1 MSLLS
6 DPRWSEALSHLPD
19 YLGNHVR
26 VSVTALALG
35 LAVSLPLA
43 IAARNRPVMR
53 GALLGI
59 ASIVQTVP
67 GLALLALFYP
77 LLLALASL
85 SLAWFGLDFSAFGFL
100 PAVLALALYS
110 MLPVL
115 RNTITGLQ
123 GVDAAIVEAAQGV
136 GMTPRQSLFTVEL
149 PLALPVIMAGI
160 RTAAVWVIGTATLS
174 TPIGQTSLGN
184 YIFAG
189 LQTQNWVFVLFG
201 CLAAAV
207 LALAVDQL
215 LALIE
220 TGLRL
225 RSRIRTA
232 LGAAGIAAL
241 VAATLVPT
249 MARSPSSYIVGAK
262 TFAEQYVLSALIAQR
277 LRAAGLTA
285 TTREGLGSNVIFDA
299 LVTNDIDVY
308 VDYSGTLWANQF
320 HHSDIKPRKEL
331 LADLKAILAQQKVT
345 LLGDL
350 GFENAYALVMPRKRA
365 EMLGIR
371 SIADLA
377 SHAPSLS
384 IAGDYE
390 FFSRPEWAGLQ
401 KRLWPQIPR
410 ATADAAGFH
419 VRRGRLRRG
428 RRDRG
433 LYLGR
438 ADREIRFGGA
448 GRCQARDPA
457 LRRDRAAVAEAR
469 RRPGVARRADPAARQ
484 DRHRRDARGE
494 FARRRRRWR
503 LVAVVGGAL
512 ALGEDQQ
519 AIVVSGRYPR
529 HGSVSRDGRLSGS
542 GRFGPRGLTRRILA
556 RKNRGE
562 HGVGRRAFVL

>member
-1 MSLLS
+1 MSLFS
-6 DPRWSEALSHLPD
+6 DPRWSEALARLPD

-35 LAVSLPLA
+35 LLVSLPLA
-43 IAARNRPVMR
+43 IAARNHAVIR
-53 GALLGI
+53 GALLGL

-85 SLAWFGLDFSAFGFL
+85 SLAWFGVGFSAFGFL

-123 GVDAAIVEAAQGV
+123 GVDPAILEAAQGV

-207 LALAVDQL
+207 LTLAVDQL
-215 LALIE
+215 LALVE
-220 TGLRL
+220 TGIRG
-225 RSRIRTA
+225 RSRVRYL
-232 LGAAGIAAL
+232 LGGVGMAAL

-249 MARSPSSYIVGAK
+249 LARSPSSYIVGAK
-262 TFAEQYVLSALIAQR
+262 TFGEQYVLSALIAQR
-277 LRAAGLTA
+277 LQAGGLSAA
-285 TTREGLGSNVIFDA
+285 TREGLGSNVIFDA

-308 VDYSGTLWANQF
+308 IDYSGTLWANQF
-320 HHSDIKPRKEL
+320 HHTDIKPREEL
-331 LADLKAILAQQKVT
+331 LGELKATLARQKVT
-345 LLGDL
+345 LLGEL
-350 GFENAYALVMPRKRA
+350 GFENAYALVMARKRA
-365 EMLGIR
+365 EALGIR
-371 SIADLA
+371 SISDLA

-384 IAGDYE
+384 MAADYE

-401 KRLWPQIPR
+401 KAYGLKFR
-410 ATADAAGFH
+410 AERQMQPDFM
-419 VRRGRLRRG
+419 
-428 RRDRG
+428 
-433 LYLGR
+433 Y
-438 ADREIRFGGA
+438 
-448 GRCQARDPA
+448 
-457 LRRDRAAVAEAR
+457 AAVASGEVDVIAGYTSDGLIAKYDLVVLDD
-469 RRPGVARRADPAARQ
+469 PKHAIPPYDAIVLLAPKRAGDQALR
-484 DRHRRDARGE
+484 
-494 FARRRRRWR
+494 
-503 LVAVVGGAL
+503 GAL
-512 ALGEDQQ
+512 APLLGQIDIATMRE
-519 AIVVSGRYPR
+519 ANLRAAG
-529 HGSVSRDGRLSGS
+529 GDGASS
-542 GRFGPRGLTRRILA
+542 PATVA
-556 RKNRGE
+556 RWLWEKIGKR
-562 HGVGRRAFVL
+562 